1 MNKVLKNSWALF
13 LGMALIMIAHGYQ
26 SSLIGVRAVS
36 EEFSL
41 TSTGFVMSGYFV
53 GYFIGARIVPNLI
66 STVGHIRV
74 FAAFAS
80 LASLAVLM
88 HSVFIHP
95 ITWFFLRVIT
105 GFSMVV
111 IYTVAESW
119 LNDRSSNKN
128 RGKVLSIYMIVLY
141 GSIGF
146 GMFLLNFS
154 KPENFQPFI
163 LISVIFSCAL
173 IPILLT
179 KRKAPNFKKITA
191 MNLKD
196 LYNASPLGMVGALLY
211 GATQSALFMLLAVY
225 GASMNFTILE
235 ISFVTFLLGISG
247 AISQYPVGYISDK
260 LDRRI
265 VIIYSTFG
273 ASIFAMMAIFSV
285 KTMFLP
291 EGLASSKSWFYIFL
305 ILFSFCSL
313 PIFSQILAHTNDFIT
328 KDKFVAAG
336 AGLQFAFGLSL
347 IHI

>member
-1 MNKVLKNSWALF
+1 MHFK
-13 LGMALIMIAHGYQ
+13 
-26 SSLIGVRAVS
+26 
-36 EEFSL
+36 
-41 TSTGFVMSGYFV
+41 
-53 GYFIGARIVPNLI
+53 
-66 STVGHIRV
+66 
-74 FAAFAS
+74 
-80 LASLAVLM
+80 ASLAVLM

-95 ITWFFLRVIT
+95 ITWFLLRVIT

-247 AISQYPVGYISDK
+247 AIS
-260 LDRRI
+260 
-265 VIIYSTFG
+265 
-273 ASIFAMMAIFSV
+273 
-285 KTMFLP
+285 
-291 EGLASSKSWFYIFL
+291 
-305 ILFSFCSL
+305 
-313 PIFSQILAHTNDFIT
+313 
-328 KDKFVAAG
+328 
-336 AGLQFAFGLSL
+336 
-347 IHI
+347 